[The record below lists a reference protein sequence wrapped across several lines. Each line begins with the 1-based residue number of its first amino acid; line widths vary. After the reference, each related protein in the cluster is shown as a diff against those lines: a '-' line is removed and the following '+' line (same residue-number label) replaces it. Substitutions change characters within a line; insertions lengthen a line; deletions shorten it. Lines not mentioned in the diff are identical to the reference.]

1 MDKEQLGLI
10 CVILGWYNVLFFN
23 DKMYVCSLSYLMAF
37 SLSLFPGLGCGDINI
52 NTSANAVREPAN
64 QCFRLALFLV
74 WSKCMHTVNVNL
86 IEGINLSKTVVT
98 SLSLLLT
105 TYRQKSPYKLFGLPE
120 EVIIISTTIM

>member
-10 CVILGWYNVLFFN
+10 CVILGWYNVLFFLMT
-23 DKMYVCSLSYLMAF
+23 KCMYAHCPTSWHSLSPC
-37 SLSLFPGLGCGDINI
+37 FPDWGGVILT

-74 WSKCMHTVNVNL
+74 WSKCIHTVNVNL

>member
-1 MDKEQLGLI
+1 MF
-10 CVILGWYNVLFFN
+10 FFN

-37 SLSLFPGLGCGDINI
+37 SLSLFPGLWWGDIKI

-74 WSKCMHTVNVNL
+74 WSKCIHTVNVNL

-105 TYRQKSPYKLFGLPE
+105 TYRRAHTNYHYLGYQKRSSSSYQQRLCNNH
-120 EVIIISTTIM
+120 ITILVMETVG